1 MKNILIT
8 CLCLFIIYNTA
19 YSQFARSVYVKGS
32 YNFFNMSDLKNLQQE
47 FYDDL
52 IQQGIGAKITD
63 SYPAHYGLQAGLL
76 IPLALSSAKEI
87 RLGGFVDFTSTGG
100 RVHYSDY
107 SGEIK
112 IDQKATAVSIGATIS
127 FSAYTKD
134 IFQLYLD
141 LNTRIIFSKLKNEI
155 SSRLFEQ
162 TETQT
167 LDFSSV
173 SFGFEPAIVPSI
185 NVYPFNFG
193 ISVSY
198 MLALPTTLQFSAYD
212 GANLLNKNGDE
223 VTINWSGFKLG
234 LIAKY
239 LF

>member
-1 MKNILIT
+1 MKNILIA
-8 CLCLFIIYNTA
+8 CLCLFSIYNTA
-19 YSQFARSVYVKGS
+19 YSQFARSVCVKGG
-32 YNFFNMSDLKNLQQE
+32 YNFFSMSDLKNFQHGLQ
-47 FYDDL
+47 DDL

-63 SYPAHYGLQAGLL
+63 SYPGHYGFQAGLQ
-76 IPLALSSAKEI
+76 IPLALLSAKEI
-87 RLGGFVDFTSTGG
+87 RIGGFIDFTSTGG

-112 IDQKATAVSIGATIS
+112 IDQKATAISLGATIS

-134 IFQLYLD
+134 IFQLYFD
-141 LNTRIIFSKLKNEI
+141 LNARIIFSKFKNEF
-155 SSRLFEQ
+155 SSRLFDE

-173 SFGFEPAIVPSI
+173 SFGFEPTLVPSI

-193 ISVSY
+193 LSFSY
-198 MLALPTTLQFSAYD
+198 MLALPTTLQFSEYD
-212 GANLLNKNGDE
+212 DANLLDKNGDE
-223 VTINWSGFKLG
+223 VTIDWSGFKLG
-234 LIAKY
+234 LVAKY